1 MRDEVATQFVR
12 SRAFDTV
19 SLPRTREGGQ
29 ETTMEPAAAN
39 VEAIARYADE
49 DILMS
54 GWALGEEDAIG
65 GKIAMARA
73 PMGAGEVILFGFRP
87 QFRGQPRGTY
97 KLFLN
102 ALNGAAVEDLGAR

>member
-1 MRDEVATQFVR
+1 
-12 SRAFDTV
+12 
-19 SLPRTREGGQ
+19 
-29 ETTMEPAAAN
+29 MEA
-39 VEAIARYADE
+39 VVRYAED

-65 GKIAMARA
+65 GKIAMARV
-73 PMGAGEVILFGFRP
+73 PVGAGEVVVFGFRP

-102 ALNGAAVEDLGAR
+102 ALNGAVVEDLGAR